1 MSYTALYRKFRP
13 GDFRELV
20 GQEHITKTLQHALAT
35 GRIVHA
41 YLFCGPRG
49 TGKTSTAKILAQA
62 VNCEHP
68 DHGEPCG
75 QCDACKRI
83 KAGQSLDIMEIDAAS
98 NRGIDEI
105 RDLRERVR
113 YAPAQEKMKVYI
125 IDEVHMLTNEA
136 FNALL
141 KTLEEPPAHVMFIL
155 ATTEAHKIPLT
166 VLSRCQRFDFRRISL
181 CQRFDFRRI
190 SLVDIA
196 MRIKE
201 VAEKEQISITAEAV
215 DAIAKKAEG
224 GLRDAMS
231 LLDQCVSFAPEGV
244 TAETVAMVLGAM
256 DGDFIAAMAA
266 ALYQQ
271 NVSFLL
277 QGIDQLVQQ
286 GKDLRQFLQDLLEHF
301 RSLALFQ
308 LMPDSQKNASVDRA
322 LQQGPLPD
330 IAHVLSL
337 MQSLGEID
345 YRLRYA
351 VQPRIVLELSLLK
364 AALPQEQPSAT
375 VSQPKSMAVHN
386 KGAAPMGT
394 AAEKK
399 ANPAPQGTFAGKE
412 DVPPWEDSMPKKVAP
427 SVSGKPQQQENQSW
441 EEDVP
446 WGAAPSQPAAKS
458 AKPVVQKADAAPWDR
473 EDDPFGA
480 APTKKTAAT
489 PTALGKQESRG
500 KGGAV
505 NLDSIK
511 NQWQAVLTAVRKQQI
526 TTYAFLREGKV
537 AAFADNK
544 LWLAFPEK
552 YKIHMEAVLQP
563 KHKEKVEEVLA
574 KHFGMALTV
583 QCGLEG
589 QIPAVTAQEQQ
600 ETALP
605 ADWVP
610 PEEPPVGGEEDVFGA
625 AADFPLPVEE
635 SIPMEDFTPEPEEE
649 PDWQNMFD
657 GIPVE
662 EFDD

>member
-13 GDFRELV
+13 GDFGELV
-20 GQEHITKTLQHALAT
+20 GQEHITKTLQHALET

-68 DHGEPCG
+68 AHGEPCG
-75 QCDACKRI
+75 ECDACRRI

-113 YAPAQEKMKVYI
+113 YAPAQEKFKVYI

-141 KTLEEPPAHVMFIL
+141 KTLEEPPAHVIFIL

-181 CQRFDFRRI
+181 
-190 SLVDIA
+190 VDIS
-196 MRIKE
+196 MRLKE
-201 VAEKEQISITAEAV
+201 VAEKEQIAITPEAIE
-215 DAIAKKAEG
+215 AIAKKAEG

-244 TAETVAMVLGAM
+244 TGETVAMVLGAM

-277 QGIDQLVQQ
+277 QGIEQLVQQ

-301 RSLALFQ
+301 RNLALFR
-308 LMPDSQKNASVDRA
+308 LMPNSQKTGSVDRA
-322 LQQGPLPD
+322 LQQGPLPET
-330 IAHVLSL
+330 AQVLSL
-337 MQSLGEID
+337 MQVLGEID

-351 VQPRIVLELSLLK
+351 VQPRIVLELALLK
-364 AALPQEQPSAT
+364 AALPQQPDETPAAAKPNP
-375 VSQPKSMAVHN
+375 VKVPER
-386 KGAAPMGT
+386 KGAPMAAPSVTKQT
-394 AAEKK
+394 AAAEL
-399 ANPAPQGTFAGKE
+399 
-412 DVPPWEDSMPKKVAP
+412 PPWETAETKTKTGTLPKKKEDAGVPWA
-427 SVSGKPQQQENQSW
+427 
-441 EEDVP
+441 EDVP
-446 WGAAPSQPAAKS
+446 WGTTPSPSVKPEKKEQTPAFPPAGDGSWGKEMPFGAPGKKAQP
-458 AKPVVQKADAAPWDR
+458 KPVVPAKQTVSAG
-473 EDDPFGA
+473 GA
-480 APTKKTAAT
+480 AFS
-489 PTALGKQESRG
+489 LESL
-500 KGGAV
+500 KG
-505 NLDSIK
+505 
-511 NQWQAVLTAVRKQQI
+511 QWQNILTEVRKKQV
-526 TTYAFLREGKV
+526 TTYAFLREGQPV
-537 AAFADNK
+537 ALDKNT

-563 KHKEKVEEVLA
+563 KHKEKVEEVLQQI
-574 KHFGMALTV
+574 FGTGIV
-583 QCGLEG
+583 IQCGIEG
-589 QIPAVTAQEQQ
+589 QIAAVAEQEQA

-605 ADWVP
+605 GDWVP
-610 PEEPPVGGEEDVFGA
+610 PEEPPVFAEDAPFTPEDMPA
-625 AADFPLPVEE
+625 MD
-635 SIPMEDFTPEPEEE
+635 DFTPEPEEE
-649 PDWQNMFD
+649 PDWQDVFAGME
-657 GIPVE
+657 VE